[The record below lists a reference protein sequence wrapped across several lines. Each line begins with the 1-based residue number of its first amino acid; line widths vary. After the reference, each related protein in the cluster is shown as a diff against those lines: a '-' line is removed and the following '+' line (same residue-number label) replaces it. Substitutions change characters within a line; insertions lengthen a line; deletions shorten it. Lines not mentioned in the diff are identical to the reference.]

1 MADLEDRV
9 GRGDSIAGYDLAR
22 IKCVFSIG
30 DPKSNRSSNLDILLA
45 EATESNMELIGA
57 MSKADL
63 SEVWTQAYINNAT
76 DFDVSTLSYVDKQS
90 AFFKFQAMNS
100 QNVVTKEFV
109 IPYYDTSRNLVQDAE
124 ALLDLVRFTTND
136 DAGVTQRKVLKATLI
151 RQI

>member
-9 GRGDSIAGYDLAR
+9 GRGDNIVGYDLAR

-30 DPKSNRSSNLDILLA
+30 DPKSNRSSNLDILIG
-45 EATESNMELIGA
+45 EATDSNMQLIGA

-76 DFDVSTLSYVDKQS
+76 DFDVSTLSYIDKQS
-90 AFFKFQAMNS
+90 AFFKFQAMNG
-100 QNVVTKEFV
+100 QNVVTKDFV

-124 ALLDLVRFTTND
+124 TLLDMVRFTTND